1 MTMTISM
8 TMSMTMTMTMSDYH
22 YDNHDDYD
30 YDDYDYDDYD
40 QCCGAGPTLT
50 RLWFRLRLPAL
61 APDYNIFVT
70 QI

>member
-1 MTMTISM
+1 MNISMTMTISM

-22 YDNHDDYD
+22 YDN

-50 RLWFRLRLPAL
+50 RLWFRLPAT
-61 APDYNIFVT
+61 APGSGSG
-70 QI
+70 

>member
-1 MTMTISM
+1 
-8 TMSMTMTMTMSDYH
+8 MSDYH

-50 RLWFRLRLPAL
+50 RLWFRLPAT
-61 APDYNIFVT
+61 APGSGSG
-70 QI
+70 